1 MSKPRRRPRAQR
13 IRPQWEARKAGWKE
27 RKKTGDQ
34 LRQRKEEQGLVPF
47 AQPTLSNRKC
57 TWQTEE
63 EERAERQAAVEGQV
77 KVLRSQLPKLLCR
90 LAKIKDPRN
99 PETSK
104 HKLTVL
110 LLYGLLSFVYQL
122 ASRREANREMT
133 RPVFTENLRLLF
145 PELETMPHQ
154 DTLNRLLSRI
164 DVGHIEQAHVELV
177 KDFLR
182 NKKFQR
188 YLVGKHYIVAIDGT
202 QKFSRDYR
210 WAEECQERRVGGAGG
225 EGSGE
230 LAEFEYYVYVLE
242 AALIFPNGM
251 TLPLLSEFL
260 RYPDGDVETAKQ
272 DCELKA
278 FKRLTARLKESFPRL
293 PLLLVLDGLYPNGP
307 VLALCRQH
315 HWQYVIVLQ
324 DKSLRSVWEEA
335 EGLRKL
341 SSSEDTL
348 EQKWGDRRQHFWW
361 ANDIEYD
368 YESEGKRKTEKVHV
382 VVCEETWE
390 AVDPKTNKL
399 VEKHSRHAW
408 LSSKPLNRQ
417 NVHERCNLMA
427 RHRWR
432 LENSNSA
439 SSPPSG

>member
-1 MSKPRRRPRAQR
+1 V
-13 IRPQWEARKAGWKE
+13 
-27 RKKTGDQ
+27 
-34 LRQRKEEQGLVPF
+34 EQGLVPF
-47 AQPTLSNRKC
+47 AQPTLSNGKC
-57 TWQTEE
+57 AWQTEE
-63 EERAERQAAVEGQV
+63 EERAQRQAAVEGQL

-110 LLYGLLSFVYQL
+110 LLYGLRELAEFESFVYQL

-145 PELETMPHQ
+145 PELETMPHH

-164 DVGHIEQAHVELV
+164 EVEKIEETQVELV

-188 YLVGKHYIVAIDGT
+188 YLTGKHYLVAIDGT

-210 WAEECQERRVGGAGG
+210 WAEECQERRVRGAGG
-225 EGSGE
+225 EGVPAREGSGE
-230 LAEFEYYVYVLE
+230 LADLEYYVYVLE

-260 RYPDGDVETAKQ
+260 RYPDGDVAAAKQ

-278 FKRLTARLKESFPRL
+278 FKRLAARLKESFPRL
-293 PLLLVLDGLYPNGP
+293 PLLLVLDGLYPSDSWSPHGP
-307 VLALCRQH
+307 VLALSRQYN
-315 HWQYVIVLQ
+315 WQYMIVLQ
-324 DKSLRSVWEEA
+324 DSNSASSQSLPSVWEEA

-341 SSSEDTL
+341 SSSGELLEFEDTL
-348 EQKWGDRRQHFWW
+348 KQKGGDRRQHFWW

-390 AVDPKTNKL
+390 AVDPKTNQI
-399 VEKHSRHAW
+399 VAKHSRHAW
-408 LSSKPLNRQ
+408 LSSRPLNRQ

-427 RHRWR
+427 RHRWK

-439 SSPPSG
+439 SSPSPGGEASGISL